1 MYKDPDSR
9 EKRWSGGVLIL
20 AAIGALA
27 LLAALTFLALGIAA
41 MKFFSPT
48 GSNVSE
54 EHKYLEHRSFSTGIA
69 EIKLDSPIDSE
80 IAHAVVEKLHEAAAD
95 KRIKGV
101 LLEVNSPGGSVV
113 ASQEIHD
120 TIKRVKEKIPVVAY
134 MREVAASGA
143 YYSAA
148 PSSWIIANRGTMVGS
163 IGVIMSS
170 VEATQLIE
178 WLKLK
183 PVTLKTGRLKDTGSP
198 MRSWTV
204 EDKAYLQALI
214 DSTRDQFVSD
224 VKTAR
229 PKITPESFRHMSDGR
244 VILGTE
250 AVTRHLVDSLGGR
263 SDAIA
268 KTAEIA
274 GLSTGADTPV
284 IPMEEREIRS
294 FLAEVL
300 RGSVSS
306 VATFLAQEFRQQRQ
320 SFSVPLL
327 SSPRLNLNS
336 SETPSNP

>member
-9 EKRWSGGVLIL
+9 EKRWSVGVLFL

-27 LLAALTFLALGIAA
+27 LLAALAFLALGIAA
-41 MKFFSPT
+41 MKFFSPS
-48 GSNVSE
+48 GSVASD
-54 EHKYLEHRSFSTGIA
+54 EHRYLEHRTFTNGLA
-69 EIKLDSPIDSE
+69 EIKLDSPIDSDVAN
-80 IAHAVVEKLHEAAAD
+80 IVVAKLKEASED

-101 LLEVNSPGGSVV
+101 LLEINSPGGSVV

-120 TIKRVKEKIPVVAY
+120 TIKRIKEKTPVVAY

-143 YYSAA
+143 YYSAV
-148 PSSWIIANRGTMVGS
+148 PSSWIVANRGTMVGS

-170 VEATQLIE
+170 IEATQLIE

-224 VKTAR
+224 VRAAR
-229 PKITPESFRHMSDGR
+229 PKITPESLRHMSDGR
-244 VILGTE
+244 VVLGTE
-250 AVTRHLVDSLGGR
+250 AFSRQLVDSLGGR
-263 SDAIA
+263 PDAIA
-268 KTAEIA
+268 KAAEFA
-274 GLSTGADTPV
+274 GLNTGADTPV
-284 IPMEEREIRS
+284 IPMEEPEIRS
-294 FLAEVL
+294 LLAEVL
-300 RGSVSS
+300 RGSMTSL
-306 VATFLAQEFRQQRQ
+306 ATLVVQEFKQQRQ
-320 SFSVPLL
+320 SFSLPLL